1 MLHHLTNALKRM
13 PVALAAT
20 AASLLVVGAAAAAGT
35 TWSAPEESSEQP
47 APEPTTVATIDTD
60 STVTSAVTAEA
71 DGDRA
76 STPSGVAEA
85 GTGGPAATE
94 PTATV
99 PPATEPATTEPAA
112 IEPAATEP
120 PATEPP
126 ATTEWHDTPVPQGID
141 LTCRADGT
149 SVSCAWSRWDGEGFA
164 RYLLLRS
171 DGSVGRVPFQ
181 TADASTTATID
192 TGLAAGS
199 YSYVVIVLDP
209 QGTTLVHS
217 NRVTVQI
224 GGTD

>member
-1 MLHHLTNALKRM
+1 VLHHLTNALKRM

-76 STPSGVAEA
+76 STATGVAEA

-120 PATEPP
+120 PATEP

-141 LTCRADGT
+141 LTCRADGS
-149 SVSCAWSRWDGEGFA
+149 SVACAWSRWDGEGFA

>member
-47 APEPTTVATIDTD
+47 APEPTTVATIDT
-60 STVTSAVTAEA
+60 AEA

-76 STPSGVAEA
+76 STATGVAEA

-120 PATEPP
+120 PATEP

-141 LTCRADGT
+141 LTCRADGS
-149 SVSCAWSRWDGEGFA
+149 SVACAWSRWDGEGFA